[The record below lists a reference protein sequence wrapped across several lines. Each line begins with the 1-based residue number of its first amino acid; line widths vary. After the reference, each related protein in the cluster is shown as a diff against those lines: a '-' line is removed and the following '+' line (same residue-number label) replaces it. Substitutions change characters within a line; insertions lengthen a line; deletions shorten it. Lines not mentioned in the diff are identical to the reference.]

1 MIFANTEFYFASPD
15 QIDQKNICLTN
26 EEAKHLTVV
35 MRHAIGD
42 IINITNGEGTLFE
55 TKITLIS
62 KSSVILKILKTHIID
77 EKFPGITIF
86 IPLLKSSDRMETAL
100 EKCVEL
106 GFTNFAIFSAEKSP
120 KRGIKLN
127 RLDNIAL
134 AAMKQSLQTNKSK
147 IRIAELKELK
157 NQNISQNI
165 IFDQLAE
172 KSFIDIAKIYISGRT
187 SLNLIFGPE
196 AGLTEKEITSIPNI
210 TNVHLTKERLR
221 AETAVIVAASTFSLI
236 TAKY

>member
-1 MIFANTEFYFASPD
+1 MIFANTEFYFASPE
-15 QIDQKNICLTN
+15 QIDQNNICLTN

-42 IINITNGEGTLFE
+42 NINVTNGEGSLFE

-62 KSSVILKILKTHIID
+62 KSSVILKILKTHFID
-77 EKFPGITIF
+77 EKFKNITIF

-106 GFTNFAIFSAEKSP
+106 GFTNFAMYSADKSP

-134 AAMKQSLQTNKSK
+134 AAMKQSLQTNKPK
-147 IRIAELKELK
+147 IRIAELKELQ
-157 NQNISQNI
+157 NQNNSKNI

-172 KSFIDIAKIYISGRT
+172 ESFIENAKNYIPGT
-187 SLNLIFGPE
+187 LQNLIFGPE
-196 AGLTEKEITSIPNI
+196 AGLTEKEVESIPNT

-221 AETAVIVAASTFSLI
+221 AETAVIVAAATFSMI
-236 TAKY
+236 CAKI

>member
-1 MIFANTEFYFASPD
+1 MIFANTEFYFASPE
-15 QIDQKNICLTN
+15 QIDQNNICLTN

-42 IINITNGEGTLFE
+42 NINVTNGEGTLFE

-62 KSSVILKILKTHIID
+62 KKSVILNILKTHSIKA
-77 EKFPGITIF
+77 KFPGITIF

-106 GFTNFAIFSAEKSP
+106 GFTNFAIYSAEKSP

-134 AAMKQSLQTNKSK
+134 AAMKQSLQANKSK
-147 IRIAELKELK
+147 IRIAELNELK
-157 NQNISQNI
+157 KEKNSQNI
-165 IFDQLAE
+165 LFDQLAE
-172 KSFIDIAKIYISGRT
+172 KSFIDIAKNFKLGT

-196 AGLTEKEITSIPNI
+196 AGLTEKDITSIPNVI
-210 TNVHLTKERLR
+210 NVHLTKERLR
-221 AETAVIVAASTFSLI
+221 TETAVIVAASTFSI
-236 TAKY
+236 INANI